1 MKIFILLLSVSLLAK
16 GLILFQDGC
25 FKCSELLNL
34 LGVVEIACMASKII
48 ITTCF
53 VFCVSRFS
61 AAVSSRSG
69 AAAGELVAGGADDRA
84 HLEVHPLS
92 WQTHLRTG
100 PHPGQ
105 VARDTSLIFTL
116 VSFLICYS
124 NLFLFLSLSQTH
136 LKGDTSAL

>member
-34 LGVVEIACMASKII
+34 LGVVEIACMASKIL

-61 AAVSSRSG
+61 AAVSSRSST
-69 AAAGELVAGGADDRA
+69 AAGELVAGGADDRA

-92 WQTHLRTG
+92 WQTHLCTG

-116 VSFLICYS
+116 VSFLIS
-124 NLFLFLSLSQTH
+124 LSLLFQPIS
-136 LKGDTSAL
+136 LSFSISDTS